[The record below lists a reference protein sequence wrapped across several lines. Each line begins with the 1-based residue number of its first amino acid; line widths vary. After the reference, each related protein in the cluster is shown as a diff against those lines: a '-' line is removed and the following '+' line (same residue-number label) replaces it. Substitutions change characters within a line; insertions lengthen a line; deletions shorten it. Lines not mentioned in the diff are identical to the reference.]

1 MAITNKIKYILI
13 AIAITIAVIGFF
25 LLGYN
30 CYPILNKHVEKTTTD
45 KHTEGNSAA
54 PTVIS
59 ESSQVSLV
67 PKTHEE
73 DPDVIVN
80 RQFTAEVNGETVS
93 IPHQSTKFPKGTQS
107 VIKTD
112 IDLTPVVKK
121 LADSEYKRNWEVG
134 VGVGVSHDRDF
145 YVPLSVQRNYNYDR
159 ALEFQIGVTKD
170 HIENVQVTHKW
181 KF

>member
-30 CYPILNKHVEKTTTD
+30 CYPILNKHVEKSTTD
-45 KHTEGNSAA
+45 KHTEGNSEA

-67 PKTHEE
+67 PKTTEE
-73 DPDVIVN
+73 DPDVIVHH
-80 RQFTAEVNGETVS
+80 QFTAEVNGEIVS

-112 IDLTPVVKK
+112 IDITPVVKK

-134 VGVGVSHDRDF
+134 VGVGVSHDRDL
-145 YVPLSVQRNYNYDR
+145 YLPISVQRNYNYDR
-159 ALEFQIGVTKD
+159 ALELQVGVAKD
-170 HIENVQVTHKW
+170 HIENVQISHKW